1 LQGEKQNMK
10 RTLVWMLTFAL
21 LLSQFA
27 CAEPNLD
34 GDETSS
40 KQLPKPVYSVQLDI
54 NCEENL
60 MFSRYDIDVFVD
72 DNKIGTFDHGTT
84 VTYQLELEEGSHTL
98 LLTKENERD
107 VDGVV
112 ELDVLENT
120 ELSYKISCTRNQVEI
135 EVAEKE
141 ESISNKNDPEESVE
155 DPNIVLEDLFPIE
168 YARRAV
174 VVAMTNAFATD
185 VFETDGNTYDPT
197 LFHSYSDTS
206 DYYMTVSSDGDW
218 TQKDSI
224 TWHVEE
230 IELKIEGFDTYLLGS
245 MDVSYDG
252 TNYIVSNVTTVI
264 AALEYLYSDEA
275 SKINIEEMEPSESC
289 PFLTVDSAL
298 IQDDRVISEF
308 DELSLEGK
316 DTKSPAKHLTLEDCL
331 SEIGYSVEDIPGIVK
346 ILNDVGIIGAD
357 DMWVIMS
364 NNPLQANALT
374 FNGHQVNFTTDGNI
388 LFYVQITGW
397 DEEISHY
404 GWYLSAWSGKLKYG
418 YNTETKKSAVD
429 LYAVNSDGTGGYL
442 AVYNSDND
450 AVYPWND

>member
-1 LQGEKQNMK
+1 MK
-10 RTLVWMLTFAL
+10 RTLVWMLAFAL

-27 CAEPNLD
+27 CAEPNPE

-40 KQLPKPVYSVQLDI
+40 KQPPKPVYSVQLDL
-54 NCEENL
+54 NCVENL
-60 MFSRYDIDVFVD
+60 MFSRYDIDVLVD
-72 DNKIGTFDHGTT
+72 DNKIGTFDHGTA
-84 VTYQLELEEGSHTL
+84 VTYQLELEEGSHIL

-112 ELDVLENT
+112 ELDVFENT

-141 ESISNKNDPEESVE
+141 ESKSNENDKEESVADPYIVPE
-155 DPNIVLEDLFPIE
+155 DSFPIE

-185 VFETDGNTYDPT
+185 VFKTDGNTYDPT

-206 DYYMTVSSDGDW
+206 DYYMTVTSDGDW
-218 TQKDSI
+218 TQKDSS

-245 MDVSYDG
+245 MDISYDG

-264 AALEYLYSDEA
+264 AALEYLYSNDP

-298 IQDDRVISEF
+298 IQDDRDMEALGESTSAEITAEDLHAKWIEGQF
-308 DELSLEGK
+308 DIWDGSHI
-316 DTKSPAKHLTLEDCL
+316 ALEDL
-331 SEIGYSVEDIPGIVK
+331 IIKNLNDEKSYKHIQTTYVEITDENVQASVNETLKSSGYVQRVEIGDLFIVTEFSAKNAYNATIKNSAIGI
-346 ILNDVGIIGAD
+346 AR
-357 DMWVIMS
+357 
-364 NNPLQANALT
+364 
-374 FNGHQVNFTTDGNI
+374 
-388 LFYVQITGW
+388 Y
-397 DEEISHY
+397 
-404 GWYLSAWSGKLKYG
+404 
-418 YNTETKKSAVD
+418 
-429 LYAVNSDGTGGYL
+429 
-442 AVYNSDND
+442 SDNSIELID
-450 AVYPWND
+450 MG